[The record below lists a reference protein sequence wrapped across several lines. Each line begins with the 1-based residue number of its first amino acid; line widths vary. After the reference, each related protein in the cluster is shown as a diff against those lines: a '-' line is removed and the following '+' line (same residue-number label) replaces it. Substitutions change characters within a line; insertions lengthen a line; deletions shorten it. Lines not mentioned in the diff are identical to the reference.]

1 MTDVSQTPANV
12 AINAMQAIPF
22 SSMIGGP
29 LKACIEAQ
37 AMAARTSWEFIKEVG
52 LNTDEKGQKSAIM
65 VAFSFNR
72 GGRMV
77 QLNVPLL
84 TIVPIPYI
92 AINTI
97 DINFKASI
105 SASSSTASETSEHT
119 EAGGEVNAKA
129 KLNLGLFSLQANL
142 KANYSSKKDSKATA
156 ESKYSVESTI
166 DVAVKAGQE
175 SMPAGMAKVLELLGT
190 ALDVVDAMGEL
201 QVNATILSVGDNLV
215 ISYKN
220 KEGLFD
226 NSLLKIKKGD
236 TLSLHQQCLNAAG
249 SHFLNRLADEII
261 HLSVLQFQM
270 PSRHN
275 SLHRFFF
282 WQFDIYNMFY
292 TCSNYSCYRLF
303 FSYPFY
309 LSEIVIAYRL
319 QPDICLPE
327 TGS

>member
-1 MTDVSQTPANV
+1 MAEVSKTPANV

-29 LKACIEAQ
+29 LNACIEAQ

-52 LNTDEKGQKSAIM
+52 LNTDEKGQKSAVM

-105 SASSSTASETSEHT
+105 SASSSTASETTEHT
-119 EAGGEVNAKA
+119 EAGGELGAKA
-129 KLNLGLFSLQANL
+129 ELNLGLFSMEANL

-236 TLSLHQQCLNAAG
+236 TDVAISDDDKKKDSVVLNLNAEKFKAG
-249 SHFLNRLADEII
+249 DVLEITAGENT
-261 HLSVLQFQM
+261 VKV
-270 PSRHN
+270 N
-275 SLHRFFF
+275 
-282 WQFDIYNMFY
+282 
-292 TCSNYSCYRLF
+292 
-303 FSYPFY
+303 
-309 LSEIVIAYRL
+309 VVKK
-319 QPDICLPE
+319 E
-327 TGS
+327 TEDTKPQE

>member
-1 MTDVSQTPANV
+1 MAEVSQTPANV

-29 LKACIEAQ
+29 LNACIEAQ

-105 SASSSTASETSEHT
+105 SASSSTASESSEHT

-190 ALDVVDAMGEL
+190 ALDVVDAKGEL

-226 NSLLKIKKGD
+226 NSMLKIKKGD
-236 TLSLHQQCLNAAG
+236 TDVAISDDDKKKDSVVLNLNAEKFKAG
-249 SHFLNRLADEII
+249 DVLEITAGENT
-261 HLSVLQFQM
+261 VKV
-270 PSRHN
+270 N
-275 SLHRFFF
+275 
-282 WQFDIYNMFY
+282 
-292 TCSNYSCYRLF
+292 
-303 FSYPFY
+303 
-309 LSEIVIAYRL
+309 VVKK
-319 QPDICLPE
+319 E
-327 TGS
+327 TEDTKPQE

>member
-1 MTDVSQTPANV
+1 MAEVSKTPANV

-29 LKACIEAQ
+29 LNACIEAQ

-226 NSLLKIKKGD
+226 NSVLKVKRGD
-236 TLSLHQQCLNAAG
+236 TDVTISDADKKKDSVVLNLNAENFKAG
-249 SHFLNRLADEII
+249 DVLEITAGENT
-261 HLSVLQFQM
+261 VKV
-270 PSRHN
+270 N
-275 SLHRFFF
+275 
-282 WQFDIYNMFY
+282 
-292 TCSNYSCYRLF
+292 
-303 FSYPFY
+303 
-309 LSEIVIAYRL
+309 VVKK
-319 QPDICLPE
+319 E
-327 TGS
+327 TEDTKPQE

>member
-1 MTDVSQTPANV
+1 MAEVSKTPANV

-29 LKACIEAQ
+29 LNACIEAQ

-105 SASSSTASETSEHT
+105 SASSSTASESSEHT

-190 ALDVVDAMGEL
+190 ALDVVDAKGEL

-226 NSLLKIKKGD
+226 NSMLKIKKGD
-236 TLSLHQQCLNAAG
+236 TDVAISDDDKKKDSVVLNLNAEKFKAG
-249 SHFLNRLADEII
+249 DVLEITAGENT
-261 HLSVLQFQM
+261 VKV
-270 PSRHN
+270 N
-275 SLHRFFF
+275 
-282 WQFDIYNMFY
+282 
-292 TCSNYSCYRLF
+292 
-303 FSYPFY
+303 
-309 LSEIVIAYRL
+309 VVKK
-319 QPDICLPE
+319 E
-327 TGS
+327 TEDTKQQE